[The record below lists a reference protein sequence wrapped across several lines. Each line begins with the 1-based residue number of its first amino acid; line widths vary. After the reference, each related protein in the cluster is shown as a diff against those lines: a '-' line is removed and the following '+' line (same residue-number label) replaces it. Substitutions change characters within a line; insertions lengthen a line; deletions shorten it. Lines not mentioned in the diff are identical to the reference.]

1 MNKKLVNVAK
11 KIERYTPPF
20 LYDILWIIFE
30 KIRFFLYS
38 EKNILKKN
46 KNLKDTW
53 KGKRAFLLATWP
65 SIKSEDLKQLT
76 WEDCFSISNFFLH
89 EDINT
94 IKPKFHFFAPYHQ
107 PLILENFIEWL
118 NNAHKI
124 LPKETKI
131 FLWHTDEK
139 YVKEYNLF
147 PGREIFYLYLS
158 PFPSKSKVD
167 ITEPV
172 LAPQT
177 WPLMIL
183 PVLIYMWYKEI
194 YLLGCDHNILKD
206 YKKTVTNFYDKS
218 KEIRKNST
226 DWKMRSNIINEF
238 ESNLNVFYQYD
249 FYKKIIKKYKTKI
262 INLSSDSRLDIFE
275 FKKLNSLFTHKN

>member
-1 MNKKLVNVAK
+1 MNKRLVNIAK

-46 KNLKDTW
+46 KSLKDIW

-65 SIKSEDLKQLT
+65 SIKLEDLKKLA

-89 EDINT
+89 DDINT

-147 PGREIFYLYLS
+147 PGREIYYLYLS
-158 PFPSKSKVD
+158 PFPSKSKID
-167 ITEPV
+167 LLQPI

-177 WPLMIL
+177 GPIIVL
-183 PVLIYMWYKEI
+183 PALIYMWYDEI
-194 YLLGCDHNILKD
+194 YLLGCDHTVLRD
-206 YKKTVTNFYDKS
+206 YKKTVTNFYEKS
-218 KEIRKNST
+218 KEIRENAT
-226 DWKMRSNIINEF
+226 NGSNWSDAINEF
-238 ESNLNVFYQYD
+238 KSNLNVFYQYQ
-249 FYKKIIKKYKTKI
+249 FYKKIMNLTKSKI
-262 INLSSDSRLDIFE
+262 INLSQDSRLDIFE